1 MAKAT
6 ASKKK
11 PATKKKAA
19 KKSAPKKE
27 AAKTTALTKAQVTK
41 IAKESQARWDKVTTD
56 LRNRRRQ
63 AAADVI
69 QYRYDVGMFAISL
82 MEDRSQE
89 LGKKLYG
96 DRTVEQ
102 LCEALNESSSTVHTC
117 IKFAR
122 RCDQKEV
129 EYFKSGEWPWR
140 AVSSI
145 VTVEDAKAYKQ
156 LKEDFEK
163 KKFKNTDEL
172 KDAAKAVNE
181 QSKKDGTKKDKRGG
195 GSPTAKS
202 TVKSFTTACNALA
215 TKVMPGFQSVVK
227 GFSKNVQSM
236 EPSVAEEMTAG
247 IKEGRKAL
255 ETLKKMTERT
265 DEMLGEIDI

>member
-6 ASKKK
+6 K
-11 PATKKKAA
+11 P
-19 KKSAPKKE
+19 KKSAAKPKDDSKKTDD
-27 AAKTTALTKAQVTK
+27 AKTTALSKADAAK
-41 IAKESQARWDKVTTD
+41 LAKESAARWEQETSD

-69 QYRYDVGMFAISL
+69 QYRYDVGLFAIKL
-82 MEDRSQE
+82 MEDRTQE

-122 RCDQKEV
+122 KCDANEL
-129 EYFKSGEWPWR
+129 EYFKQHEWPWR

-156 LKEDFEK
+156 LKDDFEK

-181 QSKKDGTKKDKRGG
+181 QSKRDGVKKDRRG
-195 GSPTAKS
+195 GSPTSKS
-202 TVKSFTTACNALA
+202 MVNSFTAACNTIS
-215 TKVMPGFQSVVK
+215 TKVMPNFLTVVK
-227 GFSKNVQSM
+227 AFGKDAQKM
-236 EPSVAEEMTAG
+236 EPAVAEEMATG
-247 IKEGRKAL
+247 LKKSKQAL
-255 ETLKKMTERT
+255 DTLKKMIARA
-265 DEMLGEIDI
+265 DEIFGEIDI